1 MKLEVNLVTPTF
13 RWFIVS
19 SCTIFILTILLLP
32 GKSDENYDSSF
43 SSFFDSFF
51 TLSLGL
57 WGIIEAVFHVF
68 LFATLTI
75 LWQWTIAM
83 YCNRGKSLLFAVM
96 IAMVLGI
103 GTEIFQYF
111 VNRGSLM
118 IDLLANFLGI
128 ALVAFMIG
136 YRQSNR

>member
-1 MKLEVNLVTPTF
+1 MKLKVNSVKPTL

-32 GKSDENYDSSF
+32 GKKNGLYDPAF
-43 SSFFDSFF
+43 SSFVDSFF
-51 TLSLGL
+51 TLSLGR
-57 WGIIEAVFHVF
+57 WGIFEAIFHVF

-75 LWQWTIAM
+75 VWQWAIVM
-83 YCNRGKSLLFAVM
+83 YCNRRRSLLFAVL
-96 IAMVLGI
+96 IAIVLAI
-103 GTEIFQYF
+103 STEIAQYF
-111 VNRGSLM
+111 VNRGSLL

-128 ALVAFMIG
+128 AFIALAIG

>member
-1 MKLEVNLVTPTF
+1 MKLKVNSVKPAL

-32 GKSDENYDSSF
+32 GKRDELYDPAF
-43 SSFFDSFF
+43 SSFVDSFF
-51 TLSLGL
+51 TFSLGL

-75 LWQWTIAM
+75 VWQWAIVM
-83 YCNRGKSLLFAVM
+83 YCNRRRSLLFAVL
-96 IAMVLGI
+96 IAIVLAI
-103 GTEIFQYF
+103 STEIAQYF
-111 VNRGSLM
+111 VNRGSLL

-128 ALVAFMIG
+128 SFIVLVIG